1 MLARRQPDL
10 TVCMEQVHKPHNVS
24 AIIRTADAV
33 GVHEV
38 HAVWP
43 GSRMRTM
50 ASAAAGSNSWV
61 QVKTH
66 RTIGDAVA
74 HLKGQG
80 MQILATHLSDN
91 AVDFREIDYT
101 RPTCILMGQEKTG
114 ITQEALALA
123 DQDIIIPMIGMVQSL
138 NVSVASALILYEAQR
153 QRQMRACTC
162 VKTACCRKPS
172 NNACC
177 LKAAIRCWRKSQ
189 NAKVCPTP
197 TLISKARLKPMLT
210 GGPPC
215 RPQGK
220 RDEGRLLDAVPLSS
234 LTGVGAALSNK
245 LAKIN
250 LHTVQDLLLHLPL
263 RYEDRTHLYPIGE
276 LLPGVYATVEGEVL
290 NCNISFGGRRMM
302 TCQISDGSGILTMRF
317 FNFNAAM
324 KNSLATGR
332 RVLAY
337 GEAKRGKY
345 GAEMIHPE
353 YRVQGDLSTPELQET
368 LTPVYPTTEGV
379 KQATLRK
386 LTDQALDLLDTCA
399 IEELL
404 PPELSQGMMTL
415 PEALRTLH
423 RPPPTLQL
431 SDLETGQ
438 HPAQRR
444 LILEELLAH
453 NLSMLAL
460 RAGAQRF
467 HAQPLS
473 ANDALKNKLLAA
485 LPFKPTGAWAR
496 VVAEIE
502 RDMALDVPMMR
513 LVQGDVGS
521 GKTLVA
527 ALAALRAIA
536 HGKQVAL
543 MAPTELLAEQHA
555 NNFRNWFAPLGI
567 EVGWLAGKQK
577 GKARL
582 AQQEAI
588 ASGQVQMIVGTHAI
602 FQEQVQFN
610 GLALVIIDEQHRFG
624 VHQRLALWEKG
635 QQQGFHPHQ
644 LIMTATPIPRTL
656 AMTAYA
662 DLDTSVIDELPPGR
676 TPVTTVAI
684 PDTRRTDII
693 DRVRHACITEGRQ
706 AYWVCTLIEESELLE
721 AQAAEATWEEL
732 KLALPELNVGL
743 VHGRMKPAD
752 KQAVMASFKQGEL
765 HLLVATTVIEVGV
778 DVPNASLMIIENP
791 ERLGLAQLHQLRGRV
806 GRGAVAS
813 HCVLLYKTP
822 LSKTAQ
828 IRLQVLRDS
837 NDGFVIAQKDL
848 EIRGPGELLGT
859 RQTGNAEFKVA
870 DLLRDQAMIPEVQRL
885 ARHIHERYPQQAKAL
900 IERWMPETERYSNA

>member
-1 MLARRQPDL
+1 M
-10 TVCMEQVHKPHNVS
+10 S
-24 AIIRTADAV
+24 
-33 GVHEV
+33 
-38 HAVWP
+38 
-43 GSRMRTM
+43 
-50 ASAAAGSNSWV
+50 
-61 QVKTH
+61 
-66 RTIGDAVA
+66 
-74 HLKGQG
+74 
-80 MQILATHLSDN
+80 
-91 AVDFREIDYT
+91 
-101 RPTCILMGQEKTG
+101 
-114 ITQEALALA
+114 
-123 DQDIIIPMIGMVQSL
+123 
-138 NVSVASALILYEAQR
+138 
-153 QRQMRACTC
+153 
-162 VKTACCRKPS
+162 
-172 NNACC
+172 
-177 LKAAIRCWRKSQ
+177 
-189 NAKVCPTP
+189 
-197 TLISKARLKPMLT
+197 
-210 GGPPC
+210 
-215 RPQGK
+215 
-220 RDEGRLLDAVPLSS
+220 GRLLDTVPLNS
-234 LTGVGAALSNK
+234 LTGVGAAQSSK
-245 LAKIN
+245 LAKIG

-276 LLPGVYATVEGEVL
+276 LLPGIYATVEGEVL
-290 NCNISFGGRRMM
+290 NCNITFGGRRMM

-353 YRVQGDLSTPELQET
+353 YRLQGDLSTPELQET

-386 LTDQALDLLDTCA
+386 LTDQALELLDTCA
-399 IEELL
+399 IAELL
-404 PPELSQGMMTL
+404 PPELAQGMMSL

-431 SDLETGQ
+431 ADLETGK

-460 RAGAQRF
+460 RAGAQRY

-473 ANDALKNKLLAA
+473 TNNILKDKLLAS
-485 LPFKPTGAWAR
+485 LPFTPTSAQAR

-555 NNFRNWFAPLGI
+555 NNFRNWFEPLGV

-577 GKARL
+577 GKARQ

-684 PDTRRTDII
+684 PDTRRHEII
-693 DRVRHACITEGRQ
+693 DRVRNACTTEGRQ
-706 AYWVCTLIEESELLE
+706 AYWVCTLIEESDLLE
-721 AQAAEATWEEL
+721 AQAAEATWGGAQAGVTGVEYRPGTRPHE
-732 KLALPELNVGL
+732 AC
-743 VHGRMKPAD
+743 R
-752 KQAVMASFKQGEL
+752 KQAVMQAFKQGEL

-778 DVPNASLMIIENP
+778 DVPNSSLMIIENP

-813 HCVLLYKTP
+813 HCVLLYKSP

-828 IRLQVLRDS
+828 KRLQVLRDS

-870 DLLRDQAMIPEVQRL
+870 DLLRDQAMIPEVQRI
-885 ARHIHERYPQQAKAL
+885 ARHIHERYPQQAQAL

>member
-1 MLARRQPDL
+1 M
-10 TVCMEQVHKPHNVS
+10 K
-24 AIIRTADAV
+24 
-33 GVHEV
+33 
-38 HAVWP
+38 
-43 GSRMRTM
+43 
-50 ASAAAGSNSWV
+50 
-61 QVKTH
+61 
-66 RTIGDAVA
+66 
-74 HLKGQG
+74 
-80 MQILATHLSDN
+80 
-91 AVDFREIDYT
+91 
-101 RPTCILMGQEKTG
+101 
-114 ITQEALALA
+114 
-123 DQDIIIPMIGMVQSL
+123 
-138 NVSVASALILYEAQR
+138 
-153 QRQMRACTC
+153 
-162 VKTACCRKPS
+162 
-172 NNACC
+172 
-177 LKAAIRCWRKSQ
+177 
-189 NAKVCPTP
+189 
-197 TLISKARLKPMLT
+197 
-210 GGPPC
+210 
-215 RPQGK
+215 
-220 RDEGRLLDAVPLSS
+220 GRLLDAIPLNT
-234 LTGVGAALSNK
+234 LTGVGASQSNK
-245 LAKIN
+245 LAKIG
-250 LHTVQDLLLHLPL
+250 LHTIQDLLLHLPL
-263 RYEDRTHLYPIGE
+263 RYEDRTQLYAIGD

-290 NCNISFGGRRMM
+290 NCTVQFGRRRMM
-302 TCQISDGSGILTMRF
+302 VCQISDGSGILTMRF

-337 GEAKRGKY
+337 GEAKRGNH

-353 YRVQGDLSTPELQET
+353 YRLQDDASAPALQET

-379 KQATLRK
+379 RQATLRK
-386 LTDQALDLLDTCA
+386 LTDQALELLDSCA
-399 IEELL
+399 IAELL
-404 PPELSQGMMTL
+404 PQELAQGML
-415 PEALRTLH
+415 SLQQALHTLH
-423 RPPPTLQL
+423 RPPPSLQL
-431 SDLETGQ
+431 ADLEAGQ

-444 LILEELLAH
+444 LIMEELLAH

-460 RAGAQRF
+460 RAGARRY
-467 HAQPLS
+467 HARPLPE
-473 ANDALKNKLLAA
+473 DDVLKHNFLTQ
-485 LPFKPTGAWAR
+485 LPFAPTGAQQR

-502 RDMALDVPMMR
+502 QDMAQDTPMMR

-521 GKTLVA
+521 GKTLVS

-536 HGKQVAL
+536 DGCQVAL

-555 NNFRNWFAPLGI
+555 ANFAAWFEPLGI
-567 EVGWLAGKQK
+567 QVGWLAGKQK
-577 GKARL
+577 GKARQ

-602 FQEQVQFN
+602 FQEQVEFHN
-610 GLALVIIDEQHRFG
+610 LALVIIDEQHRFG

-635 QQQGFHPHQ
+635 EKQGFHPHQ

-684 PDTRRTDII
+684 PDSRRPDII
-693 DRVRHACITEGRQ
+693 ERVRHACAQEGRQ

-732 KLALPELNVGL
+732 KNTLPDLSVGL
-743 VHGRMKPAD
+743 VHGRMKPQE
-752 KQAVMASFKQGEL
+752 KQAVMQDFKSGKL

-813 HCVLLYKTP
+813 HCVLLYKSP

-828 IRLQVLRDS
+828 MRLQVLRDS

-870 DLLRDQAMIPEVQRL
+870 DLLRDQRMIPEVQRV
-885 ARHIHERYPQQAKAL
+885 ARHIHEKYPQQALAL

>member
-1 MLARRQPDL
+1 
-10 TVCMEQVHKPHNVS
+10 
-24 AIIRTADAV
+24 
-33 GVHEV
+33 
-38 HAVWP
+38 
-43 GSRMRTM
+43 MR
-50 ASAAAGSNSWV
+50 
-61 QVKTH
+61 
-66 RTIGDAVA
+66 
-74 HLKGQG
+74 
-80 MQILATHLSDN
+80 
-91 AVDFREIDYT
+91 
-101 RPTCILMGQEKTG
+101 
-114 ITQEALALA
+114 
-123 DQDIIIPMIGMVQSL
+123 
-138 NVSVASALILYEAQR
+138 
-153 QRQMRACTC
+153 
-162 VKTACCRKPS
+162 
-172 NNACC
+172 
-177 LKAAIRCWRKSQ
+177 
-189 NAKVCPTP
+189 
-197 TLISKARLKPMLT
+197 
-210 GGPPC
+210 
-215 RPQGK
+215 
-220 RDEGRLLDAVPLSS
+220 GRLLDAVPLSS
-234 LTGVGAALSNK
+234 LTGVGASQSAK
-245 LAKIN
+245 LAKIG
-250 LHTVQDLLLHLPL
+250 LHTVQDLLLHFPL
-263 RYEDRTHLYPIGE
+263 RYEDRTHLYPIND
-276 LLPGVYATVEGEVL
+276 LLPGIYATVEGEVL
-290 NCNISFGGRRMM
+290 NCNITFGGRRMM
-302 TCQISDGSGILTMRF
+302 TCQISDGTGILTMRF

-324 KNSLATGR
+324 KNSLSAGR

-353 YRVQGDLSTPELQET
+353 YRIQGDLSTTEMQET
-368 LTPVYPTTEGV
+368 LTPVYPTTEGIR
-379 KQATLRK
+379 QATLRK
-386 LTDQALDLLDTCA
+386 LTDQALELLDTCA
-399 IEELL
+399 IAELL
-404 PPELSQGMMTL
+404 PPELSQGLMSL

-423 RPPPTLQL
+423 RPPP
-431 SDLETGQ
+431 DMKLEDVESGQ

-460 RAGAQRF
+460 RAGAQRY
-467 HAQPLS
+467 HAQALTAKDS
-473 ANDALKNKLLAA
+473 LKNQLLAS
-485 LPFKPTGAWAR
+485 LPFKPTGAQAR
-496 VVAEIE
+496 VVAEVE
-502 RDMALDVPMMR
+502 HDMALDIPMMR

-536 HGKQVAL
+536 NGKQVAM

-555 NNFRNWFAPLGI
+555 NNFRSWFAPLGI

-577 GKARL
+577 GKARQ

-588 ASGQVQMIVGTHAI
+588 ASGQVSMVVGTHAI

-684 PDTRRTDII
+684 ADTRRGEII
-693 DRVRHACITEGRQ
+693 ERVRSACQEGRQ

-732 KLALPELNVGL
+732 KATLPELNVGL
-743 VHGRMKPAD
+743 VHGRMKPAE
-752 KQAVMASFKQGEL
+752 KQAVMQAFKQGEM

-813 HCVLLYKTP
+813 HCVLLYKSP

-828 IRLQVLRDS
+828 LRLQVLRDS

-870 DLLRDQAMIPEVQRL
+870 DLLRDQAVIPQVQRI
-885 ARHIHERYPQQAKAL
+885 ARHIHEQYPEHAQAL
-900 IERWMPETERYSNA
+900 IERWMPETEKYSNA